1 MDIQIQTMR
10 PTHLVIC
17 IWSPYCVRIVRFN
30 YTDVCGV
37 VIRRTK
43 SGGWTDINIIMTYI
57 IIQWEMYIHVSPIIN
72 HASFAMNDL
81 QNIILFVPI
90 VRKRCMMNVNIHLID
105 ETIVTVAP
113 HVEKKPV
120 YTINSM
126 YESGSAAKNPYVD
139 FLHLSYFKRR
149 F

>member
-1 MDIQIQTMR
+1 
-10 PTHLVIC
+10 
-17 IWSPYCVRIVRFN
+17 
-30 YTDVCGV
+30 
-37 VIRRTK
+37 
-43 SGGWTDINIIMTYI
+43 
-57 IIQWEMYIHVSPIIN
+57 MYIHVSPIIN

-120 YTINSM
+120 YTTNSM

-139 FLHLSYFKRR
+139 FLQLSYFKRR